1 MWYLCKSV
9 KYTVLNLYNSTEIIE
24 FFSFVSSLAVGSSLS
39 VYDDS
44 IAEDSIRQN
53 HICYW
58 IGITWILIVI
68 IQHKNFNICTEVYLR
83 HTSTHRFQSYS
94 GKHFGVLLTNNSA
107 PPWRLREKHECYDQ
121 TFAVLLTLI
130 YLSYTGGTRKPEH
143 TFLLPWIYGG
153 ALFQ

>member
-1 MWYLCKSV
+1 MVSLQELKNG

-68 IQHKNFNICTEVYLR
+68 IQHKNFNIRTEEYLR
-83 HTSTHRFQSYS
+83 HTSTHRFWNYS
-94 GKHFGVLLTNNSA
+94 GRHFEMLKTNNSA
-107 PPWRLREKHECYDQ
+107 PLWLLRQKHECYDQ
-121 TFAVLLTLI
+121 TSTKLYTLFFII
-130 YLSYTGGTRKPEH
+130 YRR
-143 TFLLPWIYGG
+143 F
-153 ALFQ
+153 